1 MITCKLEAW
10 AVGVKA
16 CAGGGVQD
24 PRFGRP
30 CSMLTRRGQQQAGE
44 SSCLINL
51 SLANALAA
59 CTVEVNRKTGKVSL
73 SLEGKAALQ
82 EWPGC
87 LGGGFHPPCHLQP
100 ARTALSPSLCPSF
113 CLVSLPCVF
122 TRTLQCFSDALVCG
136 SESFPAL
143 PAGSSALACDVRS
156 LSPLHSSF
164 LGKAFCQ
171 GIPFTF
177 LKLSTA
183 VFCSLFLF
191 SRSG

>member
-1 MITCKLEAW
+1 MQ
-10 AVGVKA
+10 
-16 CAGGGVQD
+16 AGGLGSW
-24 PRFGRP
+24 RESL
-30 CSMLTRRGQQQAGE
+30 CWRRGAGSQVWQALQHAVPQRAAAGRGELLPDQPELSKCSCCLYSRGE
-44 SSCLINL
+44 SQNRQ
-51 SLANALAA
+51 SLPQPGREGGLAGVA
-59 CTVEVNRKTGKVSL
+59 GS
-73 SLEGKAALQ
+73 
-82 EWPGC
+82 PGR
-87 LGGGFHPPCHLQP
+87 GVFHPPGHLQP

-136 SESFPAL
+136 SKSFPAL
-143 PAGSSALACDVRS
+143 PAGSSALACDVRF
-156 LSPLHSSF
+156 LSPLHSCF